1 MKGWSLEVTWRWTKT
16 ADGESI
22 RAPVDAALGG
32 SAVTAALAQ
41 GPAVP
46 PCSLHSSELQMH
58 WASMNSALFARDKL
72 QATHLSS
79 QKIEQLDEPSFP
91 KTWPLPANT
100 APAQKAARFST
111 VPENVRLDYVQ
122 TSV

>member
-22 RAPVDAALGG
+22 GAPVDAALGG

-46 PCSLHSSELQMH
+46 PRSLHSSEMQTH
-58 WASMNSALFARDKL
+58 WASMNSALSARDKL
-72 QATHLSS
+72 
-79 QKIEQLDEPSFP
+79 
-91 KTWPLPANT
+91 
-100 APAQKAARFST
+100 
-111 VPENVRLDYVQ
+111 
-122 TSV
+122 